1 MATALISAL
10 SGRKVRADVAMT
22 GELTLTGRV
31 LPIGGVKEK
40 LLGAHRAGIRE
51 IIVPM
56 ENEADLEDIPESVR
70 KELTVHCVED
80 LDAVMDVALRRGG
93 NKKPKKTST
102 RPRKPAKA
110 AAEPEP
116 GAASP

>member
-1 MATALISAL
+1 MATALISSL
-10 SGRKVRADVAMT
+10 SGRKVRADLAMT

-51 IIVPM
+51 VIVPM

-80 LDAVMDVALRRGG
+80 LDAVMAVALIPEGG
-93 NKKPKKTST
+93 RKTK
-102 RPRKPAKA
+102 R
-110 AAEPEP
+110 
-116 GAASP
+116 ASPRRRKTTKGEQEATAP